1 MGDRPGA
8 GRWLNERRRP
18 VEKGNGMKLKIS
30 QRSDEFFSLFME
42 SARTLRTA
50 AELLLDLIEDY
61 RDVELK
67 ASRIRDREH
76 EGDEITHAIIRL
88 LNTTFVTPM
97 DREDIY
103 LLGSALDDVLDS
115 VEAVSDLFNL
125 HRIEVPL
132 PEMKAQADVLLQAT
146 EQTERAI
153 EALPQM
159 NRDRLEPYWVEIN
172 RLENEGDSLYR
183 RAVADLFSGDYKAMD
198 VLKWKEVI
206 ENLEEAIDGLENV
219 ANIIESIVLKH
230 A

>member
-8 GRWLNERRRP
+8 GRWLNERRRR

-125 HRIEVPL
+125 HRIEMPL

-172 RLENEGDSLYR
+172 RLENEGDRLYR

>member
-1 MGDRPGA
+1 
-8 GRWLNERRRP
+8 
-18 VEKGNGMKLKIS
+18 VKLKIS
-30 QRSDEFFSLFME
+30 QRSEEFFSLFTE
-42 SARTLRTA
+42 SARNLHAA

-76 EGDEITHAIIRL
+76 EGDEITHAIIRR

-103 LLGSALDDVLDS
+103 LLGSALDDVLDAI
-115 VEAVSDLFNL
+115 EAVSDLFNL
-125 HRIEVPL
+125 HRIESPL

-146 EQTERAI
+146 EQTERAL
-153 EALPQM
+153 EALPRMQ
-159 NRDRLEPYWVEIN
+159 RERLEPYWVEIN
-172 RLENEGDSLYR
+172 RLENEGDKLYR